1 MLEGKRILLILT
13 GSIAAYKSLD
23 LIRLL
28 TKAGTSVKGVLTEG
42 GKHFVTPLSVETL
55 TGKKAHVEMWDS
67 EAYEMSHIELSRR
80 ADLIVVAPATAD
92 FISKMVRGEGDDLA
106 STLMLA
112 KNKPVILAPSMNVE
126 MWENPAF
133 QRNLEIAKSDGATVI
148 PPQAD
153 MLACGEIGMGK
164 MAEPGSIM
172 EVIDDHF
179 RLSSTLEGKRAIV
192 TSGGTI
198 ERIDSVRY
206 ISNFSSGKQGNA
218 IAIALAQ
225 SGAKV
230 TLVLGKNSIS
240 PASHPNLQV
249 LEVVSAEEM
258 HESVHKALPADI
270 FVGCAAVCDFKVVNR
285 SDRKIKKSEGLNI
298 EFAENPDIVRSVGKL
313 GPTDRPAV
321 VVGFA
326 AETEELIDNAQ
337 AKLDIKGCD
346 LIVANN
352 VSGGSVFGQDDNTAH
367 FVTPEGSVELGTLSK
382 RQLGQEISLWI
393 SERLKR

>member
-28 TKAGTSVKGVLTEG
+28 TKAGATVEGVLTEG
-42 GKHFVTPLSVETL
+42 GRQFVTPLSVETL

-67 EAYEMSHIELSRR
+67 DAYQMNHIELSRR
-80 ADLIVVAPATAD
+80 SDLIVVAPATAD
-92 FISKMVRGEGDDLA
+92 FIAKMVRGEGDDLA

-112 KNKPVILAPSMNVE
+112 KNKPVIIAPSMNVE

-133 QRNLEIAKSDGATVI
+133 QRNLEIAKSDGATIV

-153 MLACGEIGMGK
+153 RLACGEVGIGK
-164 MAEPGSIM
+164 MAEPGSII
-172 EVIDDHF
+172 EVISDHF
-179 RLSSTLEGKRAIV
+179 RLVSTLEGRRAVV

-206 ISNFSSGKQGNA
+206 LSNYSSGKQGNA

-225 SGAKV
+225 AGAKV
-230 TLVLGKNSIS
+230 TLVSGKNSFT
-240 PASHPNLQV
+240 PPSHANLQV
-249 LEVVSAEEM
+249 IEVESAEEM

-270 FVGCAAVCDFKVVNR
+270 FVGCAAVCDFKVLNR

-313 GPTDRPAV
+313 GPSVRPAI

-337 AKLDIKGCD
+337 SKLEAKACD

-352 VSGGSVFGQDDNTAH
+352 VSGGAVFGQDENTAH
-367 FVTPEGSVELGTLSK
+367 FVTSEGSVELGTLSK

-393 SERLKR
+393 SKRLKM